1 MPTSTAPTRTP
12 DTDEI
17 VVALLT
23 ARKGEWESIAER
35 SGVSYSWISK
45 FMNQKIP
52 NPGSATLKKL
62 RLWLEANPSPAPHHV
77 HAPAA
82 ADAGGPPS
90 LGASSEP
97 PA

>member
-17 VVALLT
+17 VVQLLT
-23 ARKGEWESIAER
+23 ARKGEWESIAEK

-45 FMNQKIP
+45 FMNSKIP

-62 RLWLEANPSPAPHHV
+62 RAWLEANPPAHA
-77 HAPAA
+77 HAPT
-82 ADAGGPPS
+82 
-90 LGASSEP
+90 SSEHP
-97 PA
+97 G